1 MPSWIFTRTS
11 ASSKKTKN
19 SHSMSCCLFN
29 WKIFRGSQSGG
40 RNVLAGKS
48 LSSQAR
54 SCSSSPGSFSD
65 AVRSEFVMTFPS
77 VARSIPP
84 ESRAKVFESQT
95 QSAHRREPSSRT
107 SSIRDR
113 CLVAGWHDDNVGKC
127 RVLCR
132 VLMIM
137 TWHRELLLIHIFF
150 DKGPPTTRP
159 APGYEFEHGIQT
171 TAGSSKR
178 LSCPTETCC
187 SPSQWMGGFY
197 QVRK

>member
-1 MPSWIFTRTS
+1 MFTRTS
-11 ASSKKTKN
+11 QQQKNKKTLIRCHVVRSIGKFFGAHN
-19 SHSMSCCLFN
+19 P
-29 WKIFRGSQSGG
+29 G

-48 LSSQAR
+48 LSLQAW

-77 VARSIPP
+77 VARSIPLGA
-84 ESRAKVFESQT
+84 RAKVFESHA

-137 TWHRELLLIHIFF
+137 TWHRELLLVHIFF

-159 APGYEFEHGIQT
+159 APGYEFEHGTNNSRKLEEIVMSNRNLLFLQ
-171 TAGSSKR
+171 ANG
-178 LSCPTETCC
+178 
-187 SPSQWMGGFY
+187 WGGFY